1 MTSVRRLAPGA
12 LLVTALAAATAI
24 AIATTGGGAPGG
36 QPADEA
42 SLHPTA
48 ASDPLAGWTVQRI
61 QKQSQTDTLAAPYVG
76 VTGTASDSGHR
87 VSFDLTMVA
96 DRGCRGSV
104 TEQGLGSFTL
114 ISDGKTVWVKPD
126 AAFYRSMAAGDPQV
140 TQAESLLA
148 GKYLEDPA
156 GTGLGSLASTCSLR
170 GMLGDS
176 QSATGGDSFTKAGTA
191 VIGGQRALKFASTRD
206 HGDVYVSD
214 TPKPDVLRIATAE
227 QGGASLSFTYYG
239 TAPAITP
246 PPASEVLDGRQY
258 GF

>member
-1 MTSVRRLAPGA
+1 VTSARRPAPGA
-12 LLVTALAAATAI
+12 LLVTALAAATA
-24 AIATTGGGAPGG
+24 ACGASGG
-36 QPADEA
+36 QPADTA

-61 QKQSQTDTLAAPYVG
+61 AKQSQADTLAAPYVG
-76 VTGTASDSGHR
+76 VTGSASDSGHL

-96 DRGCRGSV
+96 GLGCRGSV

-114 ISDGKTVWVKPD
+114 ISNGKTVWVKPD

-140 TQAESLLA
+140 TQAEALLA

-156 GTGLGSLASTCSLR
+156 GTGLGSLTSTCSLR

-176 QSATGGDSFTKAGTA
+176 QSATDDDSFTKAGTA
-191 VIGGQRALKFASTRD
+191 VIGGQRALKFASSKD
-206 HGDVYVSD
+206 HGYVYVSD
-214 TPKPDVLRIATAE
+214 RATPEVLRIATTDS
-227 QGGASLSFTYYG
+227 GGASLSFTYHG

-246 PPASEVLDGRQY
+246 PPAGEVLNGSQY

>member
-1 MTSVRRLAPGA
+1 VTSARRLAPGA
-12 LLVTALAAATAI
+12 LLVTALAVTTAACGAS
-24 AIATTGGGAPGG
+24 GGRPAGA
-36 QPADEA
+36 A

-48 ASDPLAGWTVQRI
+48 VSDPLAGWTVQRI
-61 QKQSQTDTLAAPYVG
+61 ARQSQADTLAAPYVG
-76 VTGTASDSGHR
+76 VTGAASDSGHR

-96 DRGCRGSV
+96 GHGCRGSV

-114 ISDGKTVWVKPD
+114 ISNGKTVWVKPD
-126 AAFYRSMAAGDPQV
+126 AAFYRSLAAEDPQV
-140 TQAESLLA
+140 DQAQALLA

-176 QSATGGDSFTKAGTA
+176 KSATNDSFTKAGTA
-191 VIGGQRALKFASTRD
+191 VIGGQRALKFASSRD
-206 HGDVYVSD
+206 RGYVYVSD
-214 TPKPDVLRIATAE
+214 RAKPEVLRIATSE
-227 QGGASLSFTYYG
+227 SGGASLSFTYYG

-246 PPASEVLDGRQY
+246 PSASDVLDGRQY